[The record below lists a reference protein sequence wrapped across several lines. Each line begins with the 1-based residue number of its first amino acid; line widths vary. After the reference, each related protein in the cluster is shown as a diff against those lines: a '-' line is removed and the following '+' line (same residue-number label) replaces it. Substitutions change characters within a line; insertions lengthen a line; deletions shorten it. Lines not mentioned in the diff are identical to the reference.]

1 MGLST
6 GSSMEELEKGPKK
19 LKGNNKMNQPVPP
32 DLPGSKPPTRVYKA
46 VLKALA
52 TYIAEDGFVGH
63 Q

>member
-1 MGLST
+1 
-6 GSSMEELEKGPKK
+6 MEELEKGPKK